1 MILRPPRVTSSVPG
15 QPGFWVR
22 LCSECHSIW
31 SFLFNPENKLRRA
44 CKILCIVMNS
54 KFQSGFIEHEKN
66 IVCMA
71 RFPFYWFLLKIKGVN
86 LQCSWLQADLFN
98 SKERKPLKIRSI
110 EIKVLLRSLRL
121 SLGWVSKNTTKSAVL
136 LKTRLASLTTVQVDV
151 SNDSPCV
158 YNRMIINQIDTGYKT
173 MPRWGMQ
180 SGILHLSGNPST
192 WEAKQEACHQFKDIL
207 GCIVRVCIGAC
218 SYMSVFMYLC
228 VCVRG
233 HT

>member
-1 MILRPPRVTSSVPG
+1 
-15 QPGFWVR
+15 
-22 LCSECHSIW
+22 
-31 SFLFNPENKLRRA
+31 
-44 CKILCIVMNS
+44 MNS
-54 KFQSGFIEHEKN
+54 KFQHGFIVHEKN

-71 RFPFYWFLLKIKGVN
+71 RFPFYWNPLKIKGVS

-110 EIKVLLRSLRL
+110 EIKVLIRSLRL

-151 SNDSPCV
+151 SNDSLCV

-192 WEAKQEACHQFKDIL
+192 WEAKQEDCHQFKDIL

-228 VCVRG
+228 VCVCG